1 MLQRTARVCIT
12 ALEVLHA
19 TTKLARKFHKFL
31 GLMTKEVTGNKEVT
45 NNSEANS
52 AKKTVLVKI
61 KGFFFTAKQI

>member
-19 TTKLARKFHKFL
+19 TTKLARKFRKFL
-31 GLMTKEVTGNKEVT
+31 GLMTKKVTGNKEVT

-52 AKKTVLVKI
+52 AKKNSASKN
-61 KGFFFTAKQI
+61 KGIFFHG